1 MGEGGEGLRRE
12 SRITGKM
19 LMAARKPVEYH
30 DASPAVRAVFDDIK
44 KTPQR
49 RRT

>member
-1 MGEGGEGLRRE
+1 
-12 SRITGKM
+12 
-19 LMAARKPVEYH
+19 MAPRKPVEYR

-44 KTPQR
+44 NEPQR